1 MSEQPQLPAL
11 QLKKREERRLRA
23 GHLWVYSNEVDTHKT
38 PLKDFLPGQAVR
50 VLASNGDLLGTGYA
64 NPQSLIC
71 ARLLNT
77 VNSKPADTEYFVQRI
92 QSALALRERAYPQPY
107 YRLIYGES
115 DFLPGLVV
123 DRYNDVLVVQ
133 ITTAGM
139 EVLRDSIIEAL
150 HSVIAPAGMLLRN
163 DGSMR
168 ALEGLDSY
176 VEKIGAV
183 PDEIVVR
190 EDGLEFQ
197 VSIAHGQKTGWF
209 YDQRDNRRKLARYV
223 KDARVL
229 DVFSYAGGWG
239 MHAANYGAREVLCVD
254 ASEDAVTRIRS
265 NAQLNNMADRVS
277 AMQGDAF
284 DCLRE
289 LRDNQQRFDV
299 IILDPPAFIKRRKD
313 EKAGLQAYR
322 RINELAIGL
331 LADDAIL
338 VSASCSFHLDESA
351 LQRVLTQAAQHARKH
366 LQILERGRQGVDHP
380 VHPAMPETE
389 YLKALFCRLSSV
401 N

>member
-1 MSEQPQLPAL
+1 MSEHPQLPAL

-23 GHLWVYSNEVDTHKT
+23 GHLWVYSNEVDTQKT
-38 PLKDFLPGQAVR
+38 PLKDFEAGQAVR
-50 VLASNGDLLGTGYA
+50 VLASNGELLGTGYA

-77 VNSKPADTEYFVQRI
+77 LNSKPADTAFLEQRI
-92 QSALALRERAYPQPY
+92 RAALALRERVYPGPY
-107 YRLIYGES
+107 YRMVYAES
-115 DFLPGLVV
+115 DLLPGLVV

-139 EVLRDSIIEAL
+139 DVLRDSIIEAL
-150 HSVIAPAGMLLRN
+150 NAVVSPAGILLRN

-168 ALEGLDSY
+168 ALEGLDAY
-176 VEKIGAV
+176 VEKIGEV
-183 PDEIVVR
+183 PDELVVH
-190 EDGLEFQ
+190 EDGLQFK
-197 VSIAHGQKTGWF
+197 VSIASGQKTGWF

-239 MHAANYGAREVLCVD
+239 LHAANYGAREVVCID
-254 ASEDAVTRIRS
+254 ASEDAVNRITA
-265 NAQLNNMADRVS
+265 NAQLNNFADRVS
-277 AMQGDAF
+277 ALQGDAF
-284 DCLRE
+284 ECLRE
-289 LRDNQQRFDV
+289 LRDSQQRFDV
-299 IILDPPAFIKRRKD
+299 IVLDPPAFIKRRKD

-322 RINELAIGL
+322 RINELAMGL
-331 LADDAIL
+331 LADDGLL
-338 VSASCSFHLDESA
+338 VSASCSFHLEESA
-351 LQRVLTQAAQHARKH
+351 LQKVLTQSAHHARKH

-389 YLKALFCRLSSV
+389 YLKALFCRLYSAG
-401 N
+401 

>member
-1 MSEQPQLPAL
+1 MSEHPQLPAL

-23 GHLWVYSNEVDTHKT
+23 GHLWVYSNEVDTQKT
-38 PLKDFLPGQAVR
+38 PLKDFEPGQAAR
-50 VLASNGDLLGTGYA
+50 VLASNGDLLGTGYV

-77 VNSKPADTEYFVQRI
+77 LNSKPADTAFLEQRI
-92 QSALALRERAYPQPY
+92 RTALALRERVYSEPY
-107 YRLIYGES
+107 YRMVYAES
-115 DFLPGLVV
+115 DLLPGLVV

-139 EVLRDSIIEAL
+139 DVLRDSIIEAL
-150 HSVIAPAGMLLRN
+150 NAVVSPAGILLRN

-176 VEKIGAV
+176 VEKIGNV
-183 PDEIVVR
+183 PDELIVV
-190 EDGLEFQ
+190 EDGLQ
-197 VSIAHGQKTGWF
+197 YNVSIAQGQKTGWF
-209 YDQRDNRRKLARYV
+209 YDQRDNRRKLSRYV

-239 MHAANYGAREVLCVD
+239 LHAANYGAREVVCVD
-254 ASEDAVTRIRS
+254 ASEDAVNRITA
-265 NAQLNNMADRVS
+265 NAQLNNFADRVS
-277 AMQGDAF
+277 ALQGDAF

-289 LRDNQQRFDV
+289 LRDSQQRFDV
-299 IILDPPAFIKRRKD
+299 IVLDPPAFIKRRKD

-322 RINELAIGL
+322 RINELAMGL
-331 LADDAIL
+331 LADDGIL
-338 VSASCSFHLDESA
+338 VSASCSFHLEESA
-351 LQRVLTQAAQHARKH
+351 LQKVLTQSAQHARKN

-389 YLKALFCRLSSV
+389 YLKALFCRLYSAG
-401 N
+401 